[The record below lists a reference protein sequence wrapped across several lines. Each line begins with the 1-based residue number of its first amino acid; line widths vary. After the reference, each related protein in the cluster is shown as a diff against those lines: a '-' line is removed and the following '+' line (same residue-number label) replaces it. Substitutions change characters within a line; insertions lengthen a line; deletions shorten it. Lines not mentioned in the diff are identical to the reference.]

1 MEEIGSW
8 EARTHFSE
16 LLRRVE
22 KGEEFLVTM
31 RGKPIASLTGVIRA
45 HRQRGITDIL
55 KDFATMRREIIGRGP
70 ILKDGETWKDLSR
83 DGLKW

>member
-31 RGKPIASLTGVIRA
+31 RGKPIASLTGVISA

-55 KDFATMRREIIGRGP
+55 KDFTTMRREIIGRGP
-70 ILKDGETWKDLSR
+70 ILKDGETWRDLSR

>member
-8 EARTHFSE
+8 DARTHFSD

-22 KGEEFLVTM
+22 KGEEFVVTM
-31 RGKPIASLTGVIRA
+31 RGKPVASLTPVVPRHRA
-45 HRQRGITDIL
+45 RSVSAVLDGFRVLRDDVTQRSPVL
-55 KDFATMRREIIGRGP
+55 RE
-70 ILKDGETWKDLSR
+70 GETWKDLSR